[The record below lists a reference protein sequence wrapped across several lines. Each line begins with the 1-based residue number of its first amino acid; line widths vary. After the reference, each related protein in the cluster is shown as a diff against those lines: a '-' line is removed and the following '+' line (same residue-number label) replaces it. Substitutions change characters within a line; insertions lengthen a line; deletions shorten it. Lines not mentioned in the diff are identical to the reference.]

1 MKTASL
7 PDLGVDRRYQAK
19 SLIEPGAAMEG
30 GIPWGLPSKKIHNQG
45 ETVRN
50 AARLKMGYYPLPESE
65 GVKLRSL
72 LKYSQSASV
81 IDPCVGQGAALHL
94 VTNNASVRRYGIELD
109 AERARIAGASGIVTT
124 QGNTFDAIA
133 KPESFSLLYLNPP
146 YDSEIGS
153 IANRRMEAV
162 FLEHTYRWL
171 VMDGVLVL
179 VIPYERLRDCE
190 GILSSHFAALNVF
203 RMTDPESVQYRQIAI
218 LGERH
223 DVRGVAL
230 ERNKRQL
237 QNIGLYGSY
246 QKVPELQPGICQ
258 PYSVPT
264 SGETNLT
271 YRGLPYDLIEDL
283 LPHSPAWKQVAP
295 LLLPSDDVA
304 TGRPITPL
312 HGGHAGLLCTAGL
325 LNGVFGEGED
335 RHIARWRSVK
345 HVTTFVEQEGDAE
358 VIHHRERWTNELRL
372 VYAGGRT
379 LKLTE
384 ALAKKEEDA
393 DGERAPAVRAA

>member
-1 MKTASL
+1 M
-7 PDLGVDRRYQAK
+7 
-19 SLIEPGAAMEG
+19 
-30 GIPWGLPSKKIHNQG
+30 
-45 ETVRN
+45 RN

-65 GVKLRSL
+65 GVKLRTL
-72 LKYSQSASV
+72 LSYPQTASV
-81 IDPCVGQGAALHL
+81 IDPCAGQGAALHL
-94 VTNNASVRRYGIELD
+94 VTSNATVRRYGIELD
-109 AERARIAGASGIVTT
+109 AERARLAGVSGIDTI

-146 YDSEIGS
+146 YDSEIGP

-179 VIPYERLRDCE
+179 VIPYERLHDCA
-190 GILSSHFAALNVF
+190 GILSSHFTALNVF

-230 ERNKRQL
+230 EKNKRQF
-237 QNIGLYGSY
+237 QSIGLYGSY

-258 PYSVPT
+258 PYSVPK
-264 SGETNLT
+264 SGEATLT

-283 LPHSPAWKQVAP
+283 LPHSPAWKQAAP

-312 HGGHAGLLCTAGL
+312 HGGHVGLLCTAGL
-325 LNGVFGEGED
+325 LNGVFGDGED

-372 VYAGGRT
+372 VYADGRT

-384 ALAKKEEDA
+384 TPAKKEEEA
-393 DGERAPAVRAA
+393 DGERTPAVRAA